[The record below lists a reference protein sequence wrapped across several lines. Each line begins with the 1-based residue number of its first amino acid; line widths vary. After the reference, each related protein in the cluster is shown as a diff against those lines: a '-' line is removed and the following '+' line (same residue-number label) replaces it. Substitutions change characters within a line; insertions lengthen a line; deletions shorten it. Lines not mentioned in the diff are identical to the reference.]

1 MDPERVQAPALAET
15 APVLVPVPVDG
26 ARHGMRRARRSG
38 PTPWPRR
45 PRVFRVKVPTRD
57 PCRLATRAPPRDRR
71 CPRGRVLPS
80 PPRVATRRECGDQR
94 FRASQ
99 ADAAV
104 HPVPAQFNPR
114 CLQPVPRCWCHR
126 RTPRESRRVHQSTFV
141 DARSAG
147 VATTR
152 AKTGRPTIVC
162 SVATGARTAR
172 TDKWHHAGVRI
183 GLSGEAGAALPF
195 RRLYSTYPSARSSS
209 SRSVGNA
216 IAGARSTALPRSLY
230 EHTPPPR
237 RGVFP
242 SALHGLPLNHQQDTP
257 VELPLLQAMHLEWDD
272 FTPERG
278 GSGRRHHRPADAG
291 VGDAEAAPGTSTPG
305 LHPRPPTCRVTDA
318 APPP

>member
-1 MDPERVQAPALAET
+1 MSE
-15 APVLVPVPVDG
+15 
-26 ARHGMRRARRSG
+26 RSG
-38 PTPWPRR
+38 T
-45 PRVFRVKVPTRD
+45 
-57 PCRLATRAPPRDRR
+57 AE
-71 CPRGRVLPS
+71 

-94 FRASQ
+94 CRASQ

-230 EHTPPPR
+230 EHTPPPST
-237 RGVFP
+237 G
-242 SALHGLPLNHQQDTP
+242 GLPECPSRTP
-257 VELPLLQAMHLEWDD
+257 PQPPARHARR
-272 FTPERG
+272 TP
-278 GSGRRHHRPADAG
+278 P
-291 VGDAEAAPGTSTPG
+291 APGHAPRVG
-305 LHPRPPTCRVTDA
+305 RLHTGAGWERASAPPTCGRWRR
-318 APPP
+318 

>member
-1 MDPERVQAPALAET
+1 
-15 APVLVPVPVDG
+15 VLVPVPVDG

-94 FRASQ
+94 CRASQ

-230 EHTPPPR
+230 EHTPP
-237 RGVFP
+237 
-242 SALHGLPLNHQQDTP
+242 LD
-257 VELPLLQAMHLEWDD
+257 
-272 FTPERG
+272 G
-278 GSGRRHHRPADAG
+278 GSSRVPFTDSPSTTSKTRPSNSPCSRPCTSSGTTSHRSGVGAG
-291 VGDAEAAPGTSTPG
+291 VGTTDLRTLASVTLKRHPGR
-305 LHPRPPTCRVTDA
+305 RPPGCTLG
-318 APPP
+318 PPPAE